1 MDIIGTCLDCA
12 PAAGS
17 VGVTVF
23 VGIAGLILGL
33 LRGAGTPAAVVAPH
47 ALSARSA

>member
-1 MDIIGTCLDCA
+1 MSIIGTCLDCA

-17 VGVTVF
+17 VALTVF

-33 LRGAGTPAAVVAPH
+33 LREAAAPAAAVAP
-47 ALSARSA
+47 RR

>member
-17 VGVTVF
+17 VAVTVF

-33 LRGAGTPAAVVAPH
+33 LRGAGHRPLWSPP
-47 ALSARSA
+47 RR